1 MYMFYSSLRVCA
13 CGWEGSFGASKR
25 IMRFIIRVFYRNGTS
40 TSYLN
45 YEETHFS
52 VKAVGHLQSF
62 MTFSLCEFI
71 SVDSEPRVIEISE
84 AIGLKCNKTS
94 FKFKDKRPPASSQ
107 HRGNQHISANNPL
120 HIDNIVFIVQH
131 KNTMK
136 SGLSTNHK
144 I

>member
-1 MYMFYSSLRVCA
+1 MRVCA
-13 CGWEGSFGASKR
+13 CLWEGSFGASKR
-25 IMRFIIRVFYRNGTS
+25 IMRFIILKCFIEMEPS

-62 MTFSLCEFI
+62 MTLSRCEFI

-94 FKFKDKRPPASSQ
+94 VKFKDKRPPASSQ
-107 HRGNQHISANNPL
+107 HRGNKHISANNPL
-120 HIDNIVFIVQH
+120 HIDNSVFIVQH

-136 SGLSTNHK
+136 SGLSPNHK